1 MDLCH
6 PLGSMLS
13 HYCFPKVSGLTVRKH
28 FKRLTKPTIGS
39 AVSLSFSAIHNPRC
53 VFTFPFIYSWKCPR
67 PSYLLFIYFLQ
78 LIIFNSWEGTSFF
91 LFFLPSDVWWGD
103 GTCVIH
109 HDSSAIIYLTVELA
123 LNQYQSA
130 ILKKENMCW
139 HDIRR
144 DLPSELCPFYRML
157 RLLFFLSTGIL
168 ADVTKPS
175 MRCKVREGNPHAA
188 QWHRPELC
196 LSNQKGHTL
205 ETWNNQISRMKV
217 CESEEWISR
226 KGQRWPL

>member
-91 LFFLPSDVWWGD
+91 LSFFALWHVMRGWHVCHSSWLISHHLSYCRIGTQPIPERNIKKGKHVLTWYSQGPPFWTLPLLQNVK
-103 GTCVIH
+103 
-109 HDSSAIIYLTVELA
+109 IIIF
-123 LNQYQSA
+123 S
-130 ILKKENMCW
+130 
-139 HDIRR
+139 
-144 DLPSELCPFYRML
+144 FYRY
-157 RLLFFLSTGIL
+157 TC
-168 ADVTKPS
+168 
-175 MRCKVREGNPHAA
+175 RCD
-188 QWHRPELC
+188 
-196 LSNQKGHTL
+196 
-205 ETWNNQISRMKV
+205 
-217 CESEEWISR
+217 
-226 KGQRWPL
+226 